1 MAKMYGQQKCFSRKI
16 GEEFRYEGG
25 NADVP
30 HHFDLVVTEV
40 AEPKCDG
47 CFFHRKDLESAEN
60 PYGCRKIYA
69 IVGDCDAG
77 ARKDKKNVIFTHKI
91 CK

>member
-1 MAKMYGQQKCFSRKI
+1 MAQKHFSRKV

-30 HHFDLVVTEV
+30 HHFDLVVREV

-47 CFFHRKDLESAEN
+47 CFFHRVSEVSESN
-60 PYGCRKIYA
+60 PWGCTKIYA
-69 IVGDCDAG
+69 IVGDCDAKL
-77 ARKDKKNVIFTHKI
+77 RKDKKNVIFTHKI
-91 CK
+91 YK

>member
-1 MAKMYGQQKCFSRKI
+1 MAQKYFSRKI

-47 CFFHRKDLESAEN
+47 CFFHRVSEVSESN
-60 PYGCRKIYA
+60 PWGCTKIYA
-69 IVGDCDAG
+69 IVGDCDEKC
-77 ARKDKKNVIFTHKI
+77 RKDKKNVIFTHKI
-91 CK
+91 YK